1 MASVA
6 EAGAAAG
13 AASMA
18 AGVGPT
24 VGVAGRAGAVSAL
37 GGSASPSATG
47 ADAIAGADGG
57 DTGMGPVTAGAGARG
72 ASARGVG
79 AAGTARDWTGDGW
92 AATAERGATSGAL
105 GAGATSGA
113 LGAGAAGAG
122 RASAASRAG
131 ASPGPN
137 TRRFTFSTTTCFVR
151 PWEKLCRT
159 VPCSTGRF
167 SDSVVFGLTVK
178 VFSPTLFGSLISH
191 SSQGRV
197 RAQNLRA
204 PKPIFGK
211 SLAQSSEDRA
221 EPAASACGLPRYRSS
236 RRARDTN
243 PSPAV
248 PPATAACI
256 TFVRPNAKSN

>member
-1 MASVA
+1 MAGVA
-6 EAGAAAG
+6 EAAATAG
-13 AASMA
+13 AGSMA
-18 AGVGPT
+18 AGGGLA

-37 GGSASPSATG
+37 GASTG
-47 ADAIAGADGG
+47 AIAAGADGTAGADGG
-57 DTGMGPVTAGAGARG
+57 GAGTGPVTAGASTRG

-92 AATAERGATSGAL
+92 AATAERGATTGAP
-105 GAGATSGA
+105 
-113 LGAGAAGAG
+113 GAGAAVAG
-122 RASAASRAG
+122 RAGAASRAG
-131 ASPGPN
+131 ASAGPS

-151 PWEKLCRT
+151 PWEKLCLT

-167 SDSVVFGLTVK
+167 SDNVVFGLTVK